1 MQFNSKNFNL
11 QRYPKTTNRSLRPW
25 SAADELL
32 LAQAH
37 SLGLDKK
44 SIVLVHDTFGALA
57 VVLNEYKPHSVI
69 NNNSQLKATKINL
82 ETAGIDTKEI
92 DYSSPITLK
101 VDHIDLAIIK
111 IPKSADLFQ
120 LYIQQLHAACKSD
133 SVILCGFMT
142 RNFTTKWKEIAEQYF
157 EDVSQSQAVK
167 KARVLILKSPKK
179 DVEKAPLF
187 HSIKNELDLNL
198 KQYAGVFSSSKVD
211 PATQVLIEQLPEIS
225 DTETVLDLACGN
237 GVLAAYIRKKSPN
250 CPISV
255 LDDSYLAISSAKLNL
270 SKDNISYHW
279 SDSVKACKDQKF
291 NYIICNPPF
300 HFEYENTIEISLKLF
315 KEAKDAL
322 KQNGEFYIVSNTHL
336 NYRTHLSKLFNSVT
350 QLTQSGKFEVIKCSF

>member
-37 SLGLDKK
+37 SLGFEKK
-44 SIVLVHDTFGALA
+44 SIVLTHDTFGALA
-57 VVLNEYKPHSVI
+57 VVLNEYKPHSII

-82 ETAGIDTKEI
+82 ETAGVETKEL
-92 DYSSPITLK
+92 DYSSPIKLK
-101 VDHIDLAIIK
+101 VNDIDLALVK

-120 LYIQQLHAACKSD
+120 LYIQQLHAACKSE

-142 RNFTTKWKEIAEQYF
+142 RNFTPKWTEIAEHYF

-179 DVEKAPLF
+179 EVEKTPLF
-187 HSIKNELDLNL
+187 HSIKNEYDLNL
-198 KQYAGVFSSSKVD
+198 KQYSGVFSAAKVD
-211 PATQVLIEQLPEIS
+211 PATQILIEHLPSVSES
-225 DTETVLDLACGN
+225 DSVLDLACGN
-237 GVLAAYIRKKSPN
+237 GILAAYIRKNTPKCS
-250 CPISV
+250 ISV
-255 LDDSYLAISSAKLNL
+255 VDDSFLAISSAKLNL
-270 SKDNISYHW
+270 GKEDISYHW

-291 NYIICNPPF
+291 NYIVCNPPF
-300 HFEYENTIEISLKLF
+300 HFEYENTIEIALKLF
-315 KEAKDAL
+315 REAKDAL

-336 NYRTHLSKLFNSVT
+336 NYRTHLSKLFNQVSQV
-350 QLTQSGKFEVIKCSF
+350 TQSGKFEVIKCTF